1 MPRHPSTKTIIQ
13 TAIVTAF
20 TIAAALIWRDAI
32 TEIIE
37 QLVPPGEEALYK
49 VIAAVI
55 ATILVI
61 IAIYVLLK
69 TEEEAE
75 YVLKKLK
82 KLRKQKQ

>member
-1 MPRHPSTKTIIQ
+1 MKTIIQ

-32 TEIIE
+32 IEIIE
-37 QLVPPGEEALYK
+37 QLVPPGEEVFYKIVAAL
-49 VIAAVI
+49 I
-55 ATILVI
+55 ATVVAI
-61 IAIYVLLK
+61 IAIYLFVK

-82 KLRKQKQ
+82 KLRKPKNN